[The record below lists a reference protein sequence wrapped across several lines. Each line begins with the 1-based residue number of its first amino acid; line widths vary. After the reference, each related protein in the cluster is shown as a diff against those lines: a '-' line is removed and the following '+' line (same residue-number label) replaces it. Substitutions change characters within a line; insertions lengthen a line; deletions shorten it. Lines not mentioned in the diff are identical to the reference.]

1 MIIEPRTAAVLSA
14 YADTLIPGNA
24 DWPTASSIGVL
35 DYAEQA
41 VTRSNSV
48 KASVLFTLSE
58 ADAQAGRLRQVS
70 FAELDESERVG
81 ILKAIEQQHPLH
93 FGAVKEIVYEAYY
106 TSAPVRIAI
115 EGRTGF
121 RPRAALDGIGAAT
134 FDDVLMKLAD
144 VAERPKRVRDVPK

>member
-1 MIIEPRTAAVLSA
+1 MIIEPRTAEVFSA

-24 DWPTASSIGVL
+24 DWPTPSQIGVL

-48 KASVLFTLSE
+48 KASVLFTMQE
-58 ADAQAGRLRQVS
+58 AEAHAGRLRQVS
-70 FAELDESERVG
+70 FVELGETERVEV
-81 ILKAIEQQHPLH
+81 LKTIEQQHPLH
-93 FGAVKEIVYEAYY
+93 FGAVREIVYEAYY

-115 EGRTGF
+115 ESRTGF